1 MAENSP
7 NVIPTADT
15 IQYQHAK
22 ILIIGAGPVGL
33 LLALK
38 LSLQGVDVLVLE
50 AEADLLQG
58 PRATTSVIVH
68 QHY

>member
-15 IQYQHAK
+15 IQYQYAK

-38 LSLQGVDVLVLE
+38 LSLQGVNVLVLE

-68 QHY
+68 LHH